1 MVTVLSSYEQL
12 GASRCGTQ
20 PAESNLRNLTGA
32 THPVEST
39 LWNLNLR
46 NLNLWNLTCGTWT
59 CGI

>member
-46 NLNLWNLTCGTWT
+46 NLNLWNLTCGT
-59 CGI
+59 